1 MTRSE
6 YKVGMRVYDQVK
18 RITGNVSFVGFL
30 GSETHCLIEGE
41 SLEIVAIESL
51 QECRCGT
58 CARLMG
64 DRCIECKNESLW
76 IRYIHTKEKV

>member
-6 YKVGMRVYDQVK
+6 LKVGMRVYYDQVK

-64 DRCIECKNESLW
+64 DRCKECENMSLW
-76 IRYIHTKEKV
+76 IRYQGAV

>member
-6 YKVGMRVYDQVK
+6 LKVGMRVYDPVK

-58 CARLMG
+58 CARLIG
-64 DRCIECKNESLW
+64 DKCKGCENMSLW
-76 IRYIHTKEKV
+76 IRYQGGV